1 MTRFC
6 ILDLERIKISPRK
19 KLKKSSLKTSKK
31 LTDPNIYVHRYGRF
45 GIVTYLLNRGFGVMS
60 GWVGSGTAVQP
71 KTPIYIGENEPPI
84 VPCTAASMINLSN
97 IGNRAIIFQ
106 SLYIQKNVTYLSMMT
121 HRFTFFEILKL
132 LRNNFAYYVL
142 CSQRLN

>member
-31 LTDPNIYVHRYGRF
+31 QTDPNIYVHRRYGRF

-60 GWVGSGTAVQP
+60 GWVVLQP
-71 KTPIYIGENEPPI
+71 KTPIYIGENEPLI
-84 VPCTAASMINLSN
+84 VPCTTASMINLSN

-121 HRFTFFEILKL
+121 HRFTFFLK
-132 LRNNFAYYVL
+132 F
-142 CSQRLN
+142 